1 MASHKTHACMGLHH
15 MGKINAEWHQ
25 ANRMPP
31 NPTSKQRAEWHYEH
45 AKHCGCRALTP
56 SIVSLL
62 KSQGFEVPEG
72 ARLA

>member
-1 MASHKTHACMGLHH
+1 
-15 MGKINAEWHQ
+15 MGKINAEWHK

-31 NPTSKQRAEWHYEH
+31 NPTKQQRAEWHFSH
-45 AKHCGCRALTP
+45 AQSCGCRALTP

-62 KSQGFEVPEG
+62 KSQGLDVPAG

>member
-1 MASHKTHACMGLHH
+1 
-15 MGKINAEWHQ
+15 MGKINAEWHL
-25 ANRMPP
+25 ANKMPA
-31 NPTSKQRAEWHYEH
+31 NPTKKQRAEWHYEH

-62 KSQGFEVPEG
+62 VSQGFEVPKE